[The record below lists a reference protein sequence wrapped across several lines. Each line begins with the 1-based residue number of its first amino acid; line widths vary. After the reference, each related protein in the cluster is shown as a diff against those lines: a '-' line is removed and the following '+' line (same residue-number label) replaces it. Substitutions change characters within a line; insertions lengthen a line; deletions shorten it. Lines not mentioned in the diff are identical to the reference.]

1 MKTVLTV
8 AGSDPSGGAGIQAD
22 IKTITA
28 HGLYATSAITALT
41 VQNTLGV
48 SRVEPVPVDL
58 VAQQIDCVVGDIR
71 PDAVK
76 IGMLCNAEIVQAVA
90 QALAHGQ
97 AECIVI
103 DPVMISTSGHRLLDQ
118 EAVQWMKRKLFP
130 MAQLITPN
138 LPEAE
143 ALCGMR
149 VRDEAE
155 MERAARLLSDQ
166 TGAAVLLKG
175 GHLAKTADD
184 LLLQNGEAHWL
195 QGRRVENSNTHGT
208 GCTLSSAI
216 ACGLARGH
224 SLVESARAAK
234 EYLTNAL
241 RAGLD
246 LGAGNGPLNHMFQQT
261 S

>member
-58 VAQQIDCVVGDIR
+58 VVQQIDCVVGDIR

-149 VRDEAE
+149 DVMKRRWSALRGCSRIRRGRRCSSKGGILPRRRTICCSK
-155 MERAARLLSDQ
+155 MGKLTGSRAAGWKIPIRMAPAARFPLRLPV
-166 TGAAVLLKG
+166 A
-175 GHLAKTADD
+175 
-184 LLLQNGEAHWL
+184 
-195 QGRRVENSNTHGT
+195 
-208 GCTLSSAI
+208 
-216 ACGLARGH
+216 
-224 SLVESARAAK
+224 
-234 EYLTNAL
+234 
-241 RAGLD
+241 
-246 LGAGNGPLNHMFQQT
+246 
-261 S
+261 

>member
-175 GHLAKTADD
+175 GASCQDGGRFAASKWGSSLAPGPQGGKFQYAWHRLHAFLCDC
-184 LLLQNGEAHWL
+184 LWL
-195 QGRRVENSNTHGT
+195 SAG
-208 GCTLSSAI
+208 AI
-216 ACGLARGH
+216 ARGERSGSEGVSH
-224 SLVESARAAK
+224 ECAACRA
-234 EYLTNAL
+234 
-241 RAGLD
+241 
-246 LGAGNGPLNHMFQQT
+246 
-261 S
+261 

>member
-1 MKTVLTV
+1 MR
-8 AGSDPSGGAGIQAD
+8 S
-22 IKTITA
+22 
-28 HGLYATSAITALT
+28 
-41 VQNTLGV
+41 
-48 SRVEPVPVDL
+48 
-58 VAQQIDCVVGDIR
+58 
-71 PDAVK
+71 K

-175 GHLAKTADD
+175 GASCQDGGRFAAPKWGSSLAP
-184 LLLQNGEAHWL
+184 GP
-195 QGRRVENSNTHGT
+195 QGGNSNTHGT

-216 ACGLARGH
+216 ACGLARGQ

-246 LGAGNGPLNHMFQQT
+246 LGSRERAAQSYVSADKLIKLGGTAKQPSRFCVGGDT
-261 S
+261 SFGVPGRWH

>member
-41 VQNTLGV
+41 VQNTL
-48 SRVEPVPVDL
+48 
-58 VAQQIDCVVGDIR
+58 
-71 PDAVK
+71 
-76 IGMLCNAEIVQAVA
+76 
-90 QALAHGQ
+90 
-97 AECIVI
+97 VI

-216 ACGLARGH
+216 ACGLARGQ

>member
-1 MKTVLTV
+1 
-8 AGSDPSGGAGIQAD
+8 
-22 IKTITA
+22 
-28 HGLYATSAITALT
+28 
-41 VQNTLGV
+41 
-48 SRVEPVPVDL
+48 
-58 VAQQIDCVVGDIR
+58 
-71 PDAVK
+71 
-76 IGMLCNAEIVQAVA
+76 
-90 QALAHGQ
+90 
-97 AECIVI
+97 
-103 DPVMISTSGHRLLDQ
+103 
-118 EAVQWMKRKLFP
+118 
-130 MAQLITPN
+130 
-138 LPEAE
+138 
-143 ALCGMR
+143 MR

-175 GHLAKTADD
+175 GHLAKRADD

-216 ACGLARGH
+216 ACGLARGQ

>member
-175 GHLAKTADD
+175 GILPRRRTICCFKWGSSLAPGPQGGKFQYAWHRLHAFLCDC
-184 LLLQNGEAHWL
+184 LWL
-195 QGRRVENSNTHGT
+195 SAG
-208 GCTLSSAI
+208 AI
-216 ACGLARGH
+216 ARGERSGSEGVSH
-224 SLVESARAAK
+224 ECAACRA
-234 EYLTNAL
+234 
-241 RAGLD
+241 
-246 LGAGNGPLNHMFQQT
+246 
-261 S
+261 

>member
-1 MKTVLTV
+1 M
-8 AGSDPSGGAGIQAD
+8 
-22 IKTITA
+22 
-28 HGLYATSAITALT
+28 
-41 VQNTLGV
+41 
-48 SRVEPVPVDL
+48 
-58 VAQQIDCVVGDIR
+58 
-71 PDAVK
+71 
-76 IGMLCNAEIVQAVA
+76 
-90 QALAHGQ
+90 
-97 AECIVI
+97 
-103 DPVMISTSGHRLLDQ
+103 
-118 EAVQWMKRKLFP
+118 
-130 MAQLITPN
+130 
-138 LPEAE
+138 
-143 ALCGMR
+143 
-149 VRDEAE
+149 
-155 MERAARLLSDQ
+155 
-166 TGAAVLLKG
+166 LLKG

-216 ACGLARGH
+216 ACGLARGQ